1 MSKTNTN
8 IQFKRIDFG
17 DIVYIKI
24 KNDFFYSNGFYDPS
38 VDLIAGDEEN
48 FKKIS
53 FRNCLFRIIP
63 YLPKVLKNKNFSTET
78 SQSEK
83 SVQSKITFY
92 RIIHS
97 FVS

>member
-1 MSKTNTN
+1 MSKTKTN

-17 DIVYIKI
+17 DIIYIKI
-24 KNDFFYSNGFYDPS
+24 KNEFFYSNGFYDPS
-38 VDLIAGDEEN
+38 VDLIAGDEEK
-48 FKKIS
+48 FKKIL

-63 YLPKVLKNKNFSTET
+63 YLPKVLKNKNLSAEI

-92 RIIHS
+92 RIINPFES
-97 FVS
+97 